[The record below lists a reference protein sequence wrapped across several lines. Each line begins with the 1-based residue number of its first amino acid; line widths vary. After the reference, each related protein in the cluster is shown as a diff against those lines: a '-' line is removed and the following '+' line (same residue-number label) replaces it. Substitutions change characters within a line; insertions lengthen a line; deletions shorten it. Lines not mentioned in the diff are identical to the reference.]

1 MKKKSI
7 LIVLYYYL
15 PYVSGLTGYARDLAE
30 HLVKKGHRVTVL
42 TTRHEKA
49 LPEKEVINGVNVVR
63 APVLLKISKGVL
75 APTFWLQVIRA
86 ARKSDI
92 VNFHLPLAD
101 VGLSS
106 LFIKKEKIIST
117 YHCDLNLGSGILN
130 KIIEKL
136 SFFLMN
142 IVLKKSGKIVT
153 NSIDYFSHSYFKKYI
168 NKAVQIYPP
177 INKINF
183 GPTDYSALLNKLS
196 LDEQSYKIGFVG
208 RIVAEK
214 GIRYLLQSIPFM
226 RGKIEHF
233 YIVIAGEYGRVAGG
247 SVIKDLTNC
256 AAENSDKIIFAGSL
270 KKNELL
276 EFYSM
281 INVLVLPS
289 IDPLESFG
297 MVQVEALL
305 CGTPVIATNLPG
317 VRVVINQ
324 TGAGYLIEPKNSE
337 DLAMKLI
344 EMKENPPE
352 IDRRKLDQFSLE
364 TTINQYEMV
373 FDRPDRF
380 ICNPE
385 IAENIKSVPKTLP
398 GEADTSSTQ

>member
-1 MKKKSI
+1 MPKSI
-7 LIVLYYYL
+7 LIALYYYI

-30 HLVKKGHRVTVL
+30 HLVKKGHNVTVI
-42 TTRHEKA
+42 TTRHDKA
-49 LPEKEVINGVNVVR
+49 LPKKEVINGVNVIRV
-63 APVLLKISKGVL
+63 PVFLKVSKGVL
-75 APTFWLQVIRA
+75 APTFWLQVIKM
-86 ARKSDI
+86 ARKSDV

-117 YHCDLNLGSGILN
+117 YHCDLNLGKGLLN

-142 IVLKKSGKIVT
+142 IVLNKSAKIVA
-153 NSIDYFSHSYFKKYI
+153 NSIDYFSHSCFKKYVH
-168 NKAVQIYPP
+168 KAVQIYPP
-177 INKINF
+177 IQVMNF
-183 GPTDYSALLNKLS
+183 GPTDYSGLLKKLS
-196 LDEQSYKIGFVG
+196 LDEHSYKIGFVG
-208 RIVAEK
+208 RIVEEK
-214 GIRYLLQSIPFM
+214 GINYLLQSIPFM
-226 RGKIEHF
+226 RDKIEHF
-233 YIVIAGEYGRVAGG
+233 HIIIAGEYGRVAGG
-247 SVIKDLTNC
+247 SVINDLTPY
-256 AAENSDKIIFAGSL
+256 AGKNSDKVIFAGFL
-270 KKNELL
+270 KTKELL

-281 INVLVLPS
+281 IDVLILPS

-337 DLAMKLI
+337 DLAIKLI

-352 IDRRKLDQFSLE
+352 IDCRKLEQFSLE

-373 FDRPDRF
+373 FDCPDRF
-380 ICNPE
+380 ICISE
-385 IAENIKSVPKTLP
+385 ATENIKSVPKTRLREP
-398 GEADTSSTQ
+398 NNSSTQ

>member
-1 MKKKSI
+1 MKKSI

-30 HLVKKGHRVTVL
+30 NLVKQGHRVTVL
-42 TTRHEKA
+42 ATRHDKT

-63 APVLLKISKGVL
+63 VPVLLKVSKGVF
-75 APTFWLQVIRA
+75 APTFWLQVISM
-86 ARKSDI
+86 ARKSDV

-106 LFIKKEKIIST
+106 LFIKREKIIST
-117 YHCDLNLGSGILN
+117 YHCDLNLGKGILN

-142 IVLKKSGKIVT
+142 IVLKKSGKIVA
-153 NSIDYFSHSYFKKYI
+153 NSIDYFAHSYFKKYVY
-168 NKAVQIYPP
+168 KAIQIYPP
-177 INKINF
+177 INRINF
-183 GPTDYSALLNKLS
+183 GPTDYSALLKKLS
-196 LDEQSYKIGFVG
+196 LDDDSYKIGFVG

-214 GIRYLLQSIPFM
+214 GINYLLQAIPFM
-226 RGKIEHF
+226 RDKIEHF
-233 YIVIAGEYGRVAGG
+233 QIVIAGEYGRVAGG
-247 SVIKDLTNC
+247 SVIDDLTAC
-256 AAENSDKIIFAGSL
+256 AGKHSDKVIFAGFL
-270 KKNELL
+270 KKNQLL

-281 INVLVLPS
+281 IDVLVLPS

-297 MVQVEALL
+297 MVQVESLL

-324 TGAGYLIEPKNSE
+324 TGFGYLIEPKNSE
-337 DLAMKLI
+337 DLATKLI

-352 IDRRKLDQFSLE
+352 IDCRKLEQFSLE
-364 TTINQYEMV
+364 TSISQYEMV
-373 FDRPDRF
+373 FDRPERF
-380 ICNPE
+380 ICIPE
-385 IAENIKSVPKTLP
+385 ATENIKSVPKTRLREP
-398 GEADTSSTQ
+398 DNSSTQ

>member
-15 PYVSGLTGYARDLAE
+15 PYVSGLTGYVRDLAE
-30 HLVKKGHRVTVL
+30 NLVKKGHRVTVL
-42 TTRHEKA
+42 ATRHDKA
-49 LPEKEVINGVNVVR
+49 LPAKEVINGVNVVR
-63 APVLLKISKGVL
+63 VPVLLKVSKGVV
-75 APTFWLQVIRA
+75 APTFWLQTIRI
-86 ARKSDI
+86 ARTSDV

-130 KIIEKL
+130 NIIEKL

-142 IVLKKSGKIVT
+142 IVLQKSGKIVA
-153 NSIDYFSHSYFKKYI
+153 NSIDYFSHSYFKKYVH
-168 NKAVQIYPP
+168 KAVQIYPP
-177 INKINF
+177 INEIHFN
-183 GPTDYSALLNKLS
+183 PIDYSNLLKKLS
-196 LDEQSYKIGFVG
+196 LDESSYKIGFVG

-214 GIRYLLQSIPFM
+214 GIRYLLQSMPFM
-226 RGKIEHF
+226 REKIEDF
-233 YIVIAGEYGRVAGG
+233 YIIIAGEYGRVAGG
-247 SVIKDLTNC
+247 SVINDLTSC
-256 AAENSDKIIFAGSL
+256 AGENSDNIIFAGFL

-281 INVLVLPS
+281 IDVLVLPS

-344 EMKENPPE
+344 EMKEKPPE
-352 IDRRKLDQFSLE
+352 IDRRNLEQFSLE

-385 IAENIKSVPKTLP
+385 TAENIKSVPKTRP
-398 GEADTSSTQ
+398 AEPDASSTQ